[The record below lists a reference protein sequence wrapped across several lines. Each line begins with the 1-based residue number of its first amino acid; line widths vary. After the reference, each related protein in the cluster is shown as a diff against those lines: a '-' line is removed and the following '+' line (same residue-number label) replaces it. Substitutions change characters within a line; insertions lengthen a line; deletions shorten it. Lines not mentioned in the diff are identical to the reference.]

1 VIDESLWRGRAPG
14 RPFGLDGKDR
24 PLEFRMLHVV
34 EFADNGDIKRENVW
48 IDLAAV
54 IRQLP
59 QA

>member
-1 VIDESLWRGRAPG
+1 
-14 RPFGLDGKDR
+14 
-24 PLEFRMLHVV
+24 MLHVV

>member
-1 VIDESLWRGRAPG
+1 VINESLWRGRAPG

-48 IDLAAV
+48 IDLAAI